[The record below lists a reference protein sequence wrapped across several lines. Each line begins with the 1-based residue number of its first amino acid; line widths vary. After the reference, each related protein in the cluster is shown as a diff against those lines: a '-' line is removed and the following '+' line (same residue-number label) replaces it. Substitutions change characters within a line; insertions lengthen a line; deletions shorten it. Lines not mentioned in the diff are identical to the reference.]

1 MDYASLKSTVLD
13 WLARQDISDT
23 VFESFVTIVEQTI
36 SAELKCFDVEDTY
49 AAVPTVDISTGASF
63 IPLPNNFREAR
74 VVMVDDKPIY
84 YIEPQKFLT
93 DKYNNGFTIV
103 GNKMLFGGGNSSEH
117 AVTVVYYKRVPH
129 INLVNLK
136 NSIIEKYPNV
146 YLFGC
151 LREAYSYISDID
163 KSSVMDTRFQR
174 AIEEARFDADTS
186 AYSGSVL
193 TPMAG

>member
-1 MDYASLKSTVLD
+1 
-13 WLARQDISDT
+13 
-23 VFESFVTIVEQTI
+23 
-36 SAELKCFDVEDTY
+36 
-49 AAVPTVDISTGASF
+49 
-63 IPLPNNFREAR
+63 
-74 VVMVDDKPIY
+74 
-84 YIEPQKFLT
+84 
-93 DKYNNGFTIV
+93 
-103 GNKMLFGGGNSSEH
+103 MLFGDGNSSENT
-117 AVTVVYYKRVPH
+117 ATVVYYKRVPH
-129 INLVNLK
+129 INLANLK

-151 LREAYSYISDID
+151 LREAYSYVSDID